1 MAALR
6 DVTVQ
11 GTGLIKSSIAAGPIG
26 FGVALKWAS
35 ATTCQA
41 ATADNTDPGVIIG
54 FSAQPA
60 NGVVLDVDG
69 FYQLSNNAAIPDQ
82 VRVIKDG
89 YANLLV
95 CSKGAYNILEGDYLE
110 MAILGAAGSGV
121 GVLEEAGA
129 GGNVGETKVTT
140 ALARAE
146 EGVTTASMYQHPA
159 SNTEIGDKTST
170 FTSGNLT
177 SLDVTPGDYC
187 ILADANGGCQLNRVK
202 SMTATV
208 ITWELAAT
216 NQVATGDYVYK
227 VFQCLCQIVL

>member
-11 GTGLIKSSIAAGPIG
+11 GTGRIKSSIAAGPIG

-35 ATTCQA
+35 ATTCLA
-41 ATADNTDPGVIIG
+41 ATADNSDPGVIIG
-54 FSAQPA
+54 FSAQPQD
-60 NGVVLDVDG
+60 GVVLDKDG
-69 FYQLSNNAAIPDQ
+69 FYQLANNSGYPDF

-146 EGVTTASMYQHPA
+146 EGIACASMYQHPSA
-159 SNTEIGDKTST
+159 NCEIGDSSIA
-170 FTSGNLT
+170 FTAGNLT
-177 SLDVTPGDYC
+177 SLDVTEGDNI
-187 ILADANGGCQLNRVK
+187 ILVDANGGAQLNRVK
-202 SMTATV
+202 LKTATV
-208 ITWELAAT
+208 ITLALPAT
-216 NQVATGDYVYK
+216 NQTATGDYCYK
-227 VFQCLCQIVL
+227 AFQCLCRITL